1 MNPKWIVG
9 LGMLFIV
16 LSIFNGIIEQS
27 YIGSGKTNVFYTLLS
42 SYSEAS
48 FSNPLI
54 AIGSIVN
61 VVWGTIQ
68 TVWAM
73 FIFDYAQFEGSW
85 QIVRF
90 AFFLPISVALVVS
103 LILSA
108 VRGVSSG

>member
-1 MNPKWIVG
+1 MNPKWLIG

-16 LSIFNGIIEQS
+16 LTIFNGMIEQS
-27 YIGSGKTNVFYTLLS
+27 YVGTGKTSVFYSLLS

-54 AIGSIVN
+54 AIGSVLS

-68 TVWAM
+68 MVWAM
-73 FIFDYAQFEGSW
+73 FIFDYAQFEGAW

-90 AFFLPISVALVVS
+90 AFFLPISIALVVS

-108 VRGVSSG
+108 VRGVSSA